1 MQILLE
7 NSDINSGKQSLGRFH
22 KNSTWTGFGKLDT
35 IWIGGSVYEGDGG
48 HVKFYTQK
56 TQG

>member
-22 KNSTWTGFGKLDT
+22 KIVHELDLEN
-35 IWIGGSVYEGDGG
+35 WIQFE
-48 HVKFYTQK
+48 
-56 TQG
+56 